1 MDFALSEEQEAVA
14 DLAGRI
20 LDEQQ
25 GSAERAWA
33 ELAKANLLGL
43 CLPTDVGGS
52 GYGFVEACILFE
64 QLGRTVAPVPLL
76 PTVVCAMAIAEH
88 GTAEQRQRWL
98 PGVVS
103 GDVVLTADVD
113 GSRSVVPYAHQA
125 AAVLLVDDDGVRI
138 VERSELELE
147 RQQAGSGEPMFR
159 IPHHPTLRDFPA
171 DSPGNSRKVG
181 EGVGD
186 GAAATAWIRLHWTVA
201 LCAVQ
206 TGVTERALRLT
217 AEYVAGR
224 QQFERPIGSFQAV
237 GQRLA
242 DAYIDVEA
250 IRLTMWQAAWRLAHG
265 LESGEQVAIAKFQA
279 SDGGQR
285 VCAAAQHLHGGVG
298 VALDYPLHRYTLWA
312 KQVELTLGSGT
323 PQLVKIGELL

>member
-1 MDFALSEEQEAVA
+1 MDFALSDEQQAIA

-20 LDEQQ
+20 LTEQT
-25 GSAERAWA
+25 SADKAWA

-43 CLPTDVGGS
+43 CLPEDVGGS
-52 GYGFVEACILFE
+52 GYGFVEACVLFE
-64 QLGRTVAPVPLL
+64 QLGRTTAGVPLL
-76 PTVVCAMAIAEH
+76 PSLVSAMAVAAL
-88 GTAEQRQRWL
+88 GTPEQRQRWL

-113 GSRSVVPYAHQA
+113 GSHSLVPYADRA
-125 AAVLLVDDDGVRI
+125 AALLCVNDDGI
-138 VERSELELE
+138 VVVDPSQLELS
-147 RQQAGSGEPMFR
+147 RQQVGSGEPVFSYHGGSMASQ
-159 IPHHPTLRDFPA
+159 LGA
-171 DSPGNSRKVG
+171 G
-181 EGVGD
+181 EL
-186 GAAATAWIRLHWTVA
+186 ASHWIRQHWTVA

-206 TGVTERALRLT
+206 TGVTERALRMT

-250 IRLTMWQAAWRLAHG
+250 IRLTMWQAAWRLAEG
-265 LESGEQVAIAKFQA
+265 LPSDEQVAIAKFQA

-285 VCAAAQHLHGGVG
+285 VCAAAQHLHGGIG
-298 VALDYPLHRYTLWA
+298 VDLDYPLHRYTLWA

-323 PQLVKIGELL
+323 PQLVKIGEML

>member
-1 MDFALSEEQEAVA
+1 MDFALSEEQQAIAE
-14 DLAGRI
+14 LAGRI
-20 LDEQQ
+20 LEEQT
-25 GSAERAWA
+25 SADKAWA

-43 CLPTDVGGS
+43 CLPEDVGGS

-64 QLGRTVAPVPLL
+64 QLGRTTAAVPLL
-76 PTVVCAMAIAEH
+76 PTLVSAMAVAAL
-88 GTAEQRQRWL
+88 GTPEQRQRWL

-103 GDVVLTADVD
+103 GDVVLTADID
-113 GSRSVVPYAHQA
+113 GSHSLVPYADGA
-125 AAVLLVDDDGVRI
+125 AALLCVNDDGI
-138 VERSELELE
+138 VVVDPSQLELS
-147 RQQAGSGEPMFR
+147 RQQVGSGEPVFSYHGGSMASQ
-159 IPHHPTLRDFPA
+159 LGA
-171 DSPGNSRKVG
+171 G
-181 EGVGD
+181 EL
-186 GAAATAWIRLHWTVA
+186 ASHWIRQHWTVA

-206 TGVTERALRLT
+206 TGVTERALRMT

-250 IRLTMWQAAWRLAHG
+250 IRLTMWQAAWRLAEG
-265 LESGEQVAIAKFQA
+265 LPSDEQVAIAKFQA

-285 VCAAAQHLHGGVG
+285 VCAAAQHLHGGIG
-298 VALDYPLHRYTLWA
+298 VDLDYPLHRYTLWA

-323 PQLVKIGELL
+323 PQLVKIGEML